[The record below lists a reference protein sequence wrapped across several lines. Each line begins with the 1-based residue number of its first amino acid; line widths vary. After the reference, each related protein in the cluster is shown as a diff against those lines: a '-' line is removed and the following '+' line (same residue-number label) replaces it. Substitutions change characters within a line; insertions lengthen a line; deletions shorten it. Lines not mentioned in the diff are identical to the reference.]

1 MPKQTL
7 IFENPVQL
15 STTRNSMLKI
25 VYKDKPDDITYR
37 AIEDIAI
44 ILIDNHSA
52 SITTPL
58 IGKLAEQNV
67 AVVFCNEKHMPSSML
82 MNLDANTL
90 QEKYFRLQLDAP
102 LPLKKQMWKN
112 VVKAKIKNQALHLRS
127 LGKKHDRLLKYATG
141 VLSGDSSNREG
152 IAAQFYWKE
161 LFGKEFIRDRFGEH
175 PNDFLNY
182 GYTLLRAATA
192 RALMASGLLPSLGI
206 FHRNY
211 YDAFPLADDIM
222 EPYRPFVDHVVFQ
235 LSLQKKK
242 NLDKETKHKFMEL
255 YYTEVSFGEQM
266 VQLGTCLTY
275 TTASVTKFFMGETK
289 NIAYPRISCGS

>member
-7 IFENPVQL
+7 VFESPVQL
-15 STTRNSMLKI
+15 SVQNSMLKI
-25 VYKDKPDDITYR
+25 AYKDNPDNVTLR

-52 SITTPL
+52 SLTTPL

-67 AVVFCNEKHMPSSML
+67 AVVFCNERHMPSSML

-112 VVKAKIKNQALHLRS
+112 VVEAKIKNQALHLKS

-152 IAAQFYWKE
+152 LAAQYYWRE

-222 EPYRPFVDHVVFQ
+222 EPYRPFIDQIAYKLHAA
-235 LSLQKKK
+235 KKK
-242 NLDKETKHKFMEL
+242 KLDKEVKASFLEL
-255 YYTEVSFGEQM
+255 FYTNIPFGEQM

-275 TTASVTKFFMGETK
+275 TTASVAKFFMGETK
-289 NIAYPRISCGS
+289 NIAYPRIVCGS

>member
-7 IFENPVQL
+7 VFESPVQL
-15 STTRNSMLKI
+15 SVQNSMLKI
-25 VYKDKPDDITYR
+25 AYKDNPDNVTLR
-37 AIEDIAI
+37 AIKDIAI

-52 SITTPL
+52 SLTTPL

-67 AVVFCNEKHMPSSML
+67 AVVFCNERHMPSSML

-112 VVKAKIKNQALHLRS
+112 VVEAKIKNQALHLKS

-152 IAAQFYWKE
+152 LAAQYYWRE

-222 EPYRPFVDHVVFQ
+222 EPYRPFIDQ
-235 LSLQKKK
+235 
-242 NLDKETKHKFMEL
+242 
-255 YYTEVSFGEQM
+255 
-266 VQLGTCLTY
+266 
-275 TTASVTKFFMGETK
+275 
-289 NIAYPRISCGS
+289 IAYKLHVAKRKSWTRKSRRPFWNYSTPTFPSGSRWCSWEHVSPTPPPPSQNFSWAKLKTSPTRG

>member
-7 IFENPVQL
+7 VFENLVQL
-15 STTRNSMLKI
+15 SVQNSLLKI
-25 VYKDKPDDITYR
+25 TYKDDPENITYR
-37 AIEDIAI
+37 AIEDLAI

-52 SITTPL
+52 SLTTPL
-58 IGKLAEQNV
+58 IGKLSEQNV
-67 AVVFCNEKHMPSSML
+67 AVVFCNEKHMPASML

-90 QEKYFRLQLDAP
+90 QEKYFRLQLEAP

-112 VVKAKIKNQALHLRS
+112 VVEAKIKNQALHLKA
-127 LGKKHDRLLKYATG
+127 LGKKYDRLLKYATN
-141 VLSGDSSNREG
+141 VLSGDTSNREG
-152 IAAQFYWKE
+152 LAAQYYWKE
-161 LFGKEFIRDRFGEH
+161 LFGKDFIRDRFGEH

-222 EPYRPFVDHVVFQ
+222 EPYRPFVDQIVYKLH
-235 LSLQKKK
+235 SNKKK
-242 NLDKETKHKFMEL
+242 KLDKEVKKIFLEMF
-255 YYTEVSFGEQM
+255 YANVPFGEQM

-275 TTASVTKFFMGETK
+275 TTASVEKFFMGETK
-289 NIAYPRISCGS
+289 NLVYPRVSCGS